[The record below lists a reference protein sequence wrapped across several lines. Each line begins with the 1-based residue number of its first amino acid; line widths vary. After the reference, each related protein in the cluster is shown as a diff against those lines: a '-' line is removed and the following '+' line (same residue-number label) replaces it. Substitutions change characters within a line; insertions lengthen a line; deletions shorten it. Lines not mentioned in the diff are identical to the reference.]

1 MNFIIIWAILFV
13 LVLASFLTQKVSI
26 WIPVIL
32 YIVMVLV
39 RVREVV
45 GNYKDSEKRSIRDEK
60 IATDQKAAEMA
71 ERGFAQSG
79 QRIQEEER
87 IKENFNIERRKEK
100 RKLWV
105 DLVNTLFLK

>member
-1 MNFIIIWAILFV
+1 MNFIIIWVILFV
-13 LVLASFLTQKVSI
+13 LVLASFLTQKVPI

-32 YIVMVLV
+32 YVIVVLV

-45 GNYKDSEKRSIRDEK
+45 GNYEDSEKRSIRDEK
-60 IATDQKAAEMA
+60 IATGQKVAEMT
-71 ERGFAQSG
+71 ERGLAQSG
-79 QRIQEEER
+79 QRNQEEER
-87 IKENFNIERRKEK
+87 IKEDFNFERRKEK